1 MVAEKHP
8 REEMMVRNLD
18 MTRQA
23 LRVENQEA
31 EWLQLCLSA
40 VEAALTRTDREIA
53 VAKAAAG

>member
-1 MVAEKHP
+1 MAVEKRP
-8 REEMMVRNLD
+8 REETILRDLD